1 MRKRLILRTRGAAC
15 RRPLLWEVGKRC
27 KVVWNVRR
35 VSMEGDEAEA
45 AVELT
50 GRPRQVAKAMALLR
64 KRGASL
70 FPVERAI
77 FE

>member
-1 MRKRLILRTRGAAC
+1 MILRTRGAAS
-15 RRPLLWEVGKRC
+15 RKPLLWEVGKRC

-35 VSMEGDEAEA
+35 AVMEGDEMEA

-50 GRPRQVAKAMALLR
+50 GGARHVAKAMGLLR
-64 KRGASL
+64 KRGGSL
-70 FPVERAI
+70 FPVERAM